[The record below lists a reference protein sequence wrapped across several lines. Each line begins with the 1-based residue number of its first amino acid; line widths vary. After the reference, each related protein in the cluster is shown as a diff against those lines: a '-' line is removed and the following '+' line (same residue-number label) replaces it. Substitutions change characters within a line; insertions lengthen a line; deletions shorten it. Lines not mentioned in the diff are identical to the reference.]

1 MSSKVEQSVIEKLRE
16 LPPEKQR
23 EVLSFVET
31 LLETKDSGDGQAVTV
46 PTSIWEEID
55 KITEGVPEEAWE
67 GVPTDGSEQHDH
79 YLYGAPKK

>member
-1 MSSKVEQSVIEKLRE
+1 MIEKLRE

-31 LLETKDSGDGQAVTV
+31 LLETKDSGNGQAATASN
-46 PTSIWEEID
+46 SIWEEID
-55 KITEGVPEEAWE
+55 EITAGVSEEAWE
-67 GVPTDGSEQHDH
+67 RVPVDGSEQHDH